1 MVGRK
6 EKVKKEDNTIEKENE
21 KIRIDR
27 KKKYKELKPTIKMNK
42 AELDEHYEYFTK
54 DNKNESDAI
63 KREKNRAKFIS
74 SFKIQDRNN

>member
-1 MVGRK
+1 
-6 EKVKKEDNTIEKENE
+6 
-21 KIRIDR
+21 
-27 KKKYKELKPTIKMNK
+27 MNK

-74 SFKIQDRNN
+74 SFKLQNNNTKDANVDIKVNEQQEIRKNKNKKNKKNKDMK